1 MIGISEVLMAME
13 MGLYLE
19 EGIKF
24 LLFTMKALA
33 FKFVSRLKKDSREVS
48 MMFSR

>member
-13 MGLYLE
+13 MDLYLKG
-19 EGIKF
+19 GIKF
-24 LLFTMKALA
+24 LLFTMRALV

-48 MMFSR
+48 MIFSR